1 MKKLFK
7 SSSLKFV
14 IALKVIDLLLT
25 ILKDRKK
32 RKKDLEKA

>member
-1 MKKLFK
+1 MKKFFK

-14 IALKVIDLLLT
+14 IALKVIDLLVT